1 MSATVSALQDL
12 WHSREARER
21 KLISIAAL
29 VLFLGGVYGFILDPA
44 WSGLKALKTSL
55 PAAQTQAAQV
65 NALAA
70 QVKANPAAMDTPNQ
84 TKLQASLSAAN
95 IAATVSAAAPWVVTV
110 NGVSGQA
117 LWTWLRTHN
126 ASKTNLKRS
135 STGAWSGDITLEP

>member
-1 MSATVSALQDL
+1 MSATLSALQDL

-55 PAAQTQAAQV
+55 PAAQAQAALV
-65 NALAA
+65 HALAA
-70 QVKANPAAMDTPNQ
+70 QVKANPAAVDTPNQ
-84 TKLQASLSAAN
+84 AKLQATLSGAN
-95 IAATVSAAAPWVVTV
+95 IGATVSAAAPWVVTV
-110 NGVSGQA
+110 NSASGEA
-117 LWTWLRTHN
+117 LWTWLRMHN